1 MLKIGLRIII
11 LTFILSITGSILVHA
26 QTTSNALQNPSFE
39 EGSFGQY
46 TQRRGGEK
54 PIYLPSA
61 WNYWLNSNTQNQY
74 YNRADRVSMFPHP
87 GPGPSPMDGGR
98 ALNIDCGFVTCG
110 VAVYQQVGGVTAGQK
125 VTASAYSQVKACNL
139 GGNSTCGSAIE
150 SGSQTRI
157 GIDPSGGTDPNN
169 AAIVWS
175 GWTAPHD
182 AWKQQSVE
190 ATATGTTV
198 TLFLYSTQTNFS
210 DLNKTYWDAA
220 VLSGGGAGSAAPS
233 QNSTPGATSVPPTA
247 TFPPSVPFVVPQ
259 GAQSDGSIVH
269 IVSAGDTMDS
279 IAVAYGVTRTQIMDL
294 NNISDARIIS
304 IGQRLIISQPTSANN
319 DDTEEPTA
327 SETEAVEV
335 AATEETEVVIGA
347 ASEETVATPVAE
359 DGTTETVPTAEPTE
373 ENPPTAQPTVPLA
386 TAPVVVAQAGSIDPA
401 STDAQVCV
409 LLFDDEN
416 QNRIQEP
423 GEVLLSGGT
432 ITLALGSENIGSY
445 TTDGTSEPHCFE
457 ALDAGDYVALAS
469 APEGYGLTTPDQL
482 RLQANPGP
490 AINIAFGAAEGVQ
503 PAVIPVVDSA
513 DVAEETVQQE
523 NVSTSPFDQLLANS
537 GLIVFGLA
545 AIVLIGGVGLTVLL
559 RRR

>member
-1 MLKIGLRIII
+1 MLKIGLRIIL
-11 LTFILSITGSILVHA
+11 LTFMLSITGTVLVHA

-39 EGSFGQY
+39 EGSFGPY

-61 WNYWLNSNTQNQY
+61 WNYWLNSNTQNQF

-87 GPGPSPMDGGR
+87 GPSPAPTDGSR
-98 ALNIDCGFVTCG
+98 ALNIDCGFVTCA

-139 GGNSTCGSAIE
+139 GGNSTCGSAVE

-157 GIDPSGGTDPNN
+157 GIDPAGGTDPTNP
-169 AAIVWS
+169 AIVWS

-198 TLFLYSTQTNFS
+198 TLFLYSTQQNFA

-220 VLSGGGAGSAAPS
+220 ALSGGGAGSAAPA
-233 QNSTPGATSVPPTA
+233 QNAGTPLPPPTA
-247 TFPPSVPFVVPQ
+247 TPPPSVPFVVPQ
-259 GAQSDGSIVH
+259 GAQADGSIVH
-269 IVSAGDTMDS
+269 TVSAGDTMDS

-294 NNISDARIIS
+294 NGISDARIIS
-304 IGQRLIISQPTSANN
+304 IGQKLIISKPTSANN
-319 DDTEEPTA
+319 DNSEAPEAEATE
-327 SETEAVEV
+327 VE
-335 AATEETEVVIGA
+335 ATEEAVVIGA
-347 ASEETVATPVAE
+347 ASEETVEPPLASDA
-359 DGTTETVPTAEPTE
+359 TAEAEATE
-373 ENPPTAQPTVPLA
+373 AATEVIQPTAQPTVPLA
-386 TAPVVVAQAGSIDPA
+386 TAPVVVAQGGSIDPA
-401 STDAQVCV
+401 STQAQVCV

-423 GEVLLSGGT
+423 GEALLSGGT
-432 ITLALGSENIGSY
+432 ITLALGSENVGSY
-445 TTDGTSEPHCFE
+445 TTDGVDEPHCFE

-490 AINIAFGAAEGVQ
+490 AINIAFGAAQGVQ
-503 PAVIPVVDSA
+503 PAVIPAVDAGS
-513 DVAEETVQQE
+513 VAEETVQQE
-523 NVSTSPFDQLLANS
+523 SASTSLLDQLLANS

-545 AIVLIGGVGLTVLL
+545 AVVLIGGIGLTVLL

>member
-11 LTFILSITGSILVHA
+11 LTFLLSITGSVLVHA
-26 QTTSNALQNPSFE
+26 QTNANALQNGSFE

-54 PIYLPSA
+54 PIYLPGA
-61 WNYWLNSNTQNQY
+61 WNYWLNSNTQNQF

-98 ALNIDCGFVTCG
+98 ALNVDCGFVTCA
-110 VAVYQQVGGVTAGQK
+110 VAVYQQVGGATPGQK

-139 GGNSTCGSAIE
+139 GGNSTCGSAVE

-157 GIDPSGGTDPNN
+157 GIDPAGGTDPNN
-169 AAIVWS
+169 PAIVWS

-220 VLSGGGAGSAAPS
+220 ILAGAGAGSAAPS

-247 TFPPSVPFVVPQ
+247 TPPPSVPFVVPQ
-259 GAQSDGSIVH
+259 GAQADGSIVH

-279 IAVAYGVTRTQIMDL
+279 IAVAYGVTRTQIMEL
-294 NNISDARIIS
+294 NSISDARIIS

-319 DDTEEPTA
+319 DTPEEPEA
-327 SETEAVEV
+327 SETEAVDAQAEP
-335 AATEETEVVIGA
+335 TEETDVVVDA
-347 ASEETVATPVAE
+347 ASEETAVPPVAE
-359 DGTTETVPTAEPTE
+359 DGGTETEATAAPTE
-373 ENPPTAQPTVPLA
+373 EIPPTATVPLP
-386 TAPVVVAQAGSIDPA
+386 TAPVVVAQAGSIDPS
-401 STDAQVCV
+401 STEAQVCV

-432 ITLALGSENIGSY
+432 ITLALGSQNVGTY
-445 TTDGTSEPHCFE
+445 TTDGTSEPHCFD

-469 APEGYGLTTPDQL
+469 APDGYGLTTPDQL

-490 AINIAFGAAEGVQ
+490 AINIAFGAAQGVQ
-503 PAVIPVVDSA
+503 PAVIPVVDTA
-513 DVAEETVQQE
+513 GVAEETVQQE
-523 NVSTSPFDQLLANS
+523 NASTSAFDQLLANS

-545 AIVLIGGVGLTVLL
+545 AVVLIGGIGLTVLL